1 METESVTGEEEVVQ
15 RNGRKHPFFRRSD
28 STLCLGCPQPDPF
41 AVPMVDAL
49 PLADQPHLLQPTARR
64 EELFGAPRQP
74 ITVQPSTSNP
84 PGTVNPL
91 EVIPTRLG
99 LSTRTTEIHTGH
111 MHAPLP
117 LPQTTAL
124 QSEVVQETPQNL
136 SLKDPE
142 SDVVELA
149 RTSPCV
155 ASSVIVSP
163 RRAAVTAQSVI
174 VRTGTVRESTA
185 SASTSTAA
193 PTSSRDKAEDAPSS
207 ATPWMLHPRTSLPTV
222 GPLISSDLLLGR
234 WRLTLDLFGRVFID
248 DVGTEAGSVIA
259 ELGGFP
265 VKEARFRREME
276 RLRSM
281 QQRDLTLFKMDR
293 ERGQLITQ
301 TFKELNTQYN
311 THCRRATA
319 TQPSL
324 AVSRVK
330 VTFKDE
336 PGEGSGVARSFYTA
350 VAEAILTQEKL
361 PNLESAQVGA
371 GSKTS
376 QSNMVSSCPFTR
388 IDLASKCIDSYVDNI
403 DLNNS
408 FFTEQITTYLNAI

>member
-1 METESVTGEEEVVQ
+1 MDSESVGGEEETIT
-15 RNGRKHPFFRRSD
+15 RNGRKHPFFRRSE

-41 AVPMVDAL
+41 ALPMIEAL

-74 ITVQPSTSNP
+74 ITIQPSGNHP
-84 PGTVNPL
+84 PGTSNPL

-99 LSTRTTEIHTGH
+99 LSTRTTDIYTGQ
-111 MHAPLP
+111 MHAPLSVGAASANQP
-117 LPQTTAL
+117 LHSAT
-124 QSEVVQETPQNL
+124 EVIQETPQNL
-136 SLKDPE
+136 SLKD
-142 SDVVELA
+142 SDADVIEVA
-149 RTSPCV
+149 RVSPNV

-163 RRAAVTAQSVI
+163 RRAASTVQSVI
-174 VRTGTVRESTA
+174 VRTGSVRESAVAGT
-185 SASTSTAA
+185 SSSSTSTASTREKTEET
-193 PTSSRDKAEDAPSS
+193 TSAASTFWLGKSAAPSPS
-207 ATPWMLHPRTSLPTV
+207 Q
-222 GPLISSDLLLGR
+222 LISSDLLLGR

-276 RLRSM
+276 RLRNM

-350 VAEAILTQEKL
+350 IAEAILTQEKL
-361 PNLESAQVGA
+361 PNLDAAQVGA
-371 GSKTS
+371 GSKAS
-376 QSNMVSSCPFTR
+376 QSQSGMV
-388 IDLASKCIDSYVDNI
+388 IA
-403 DLNNS
+403 
-408 FFTEQITTYLNAI
+408 